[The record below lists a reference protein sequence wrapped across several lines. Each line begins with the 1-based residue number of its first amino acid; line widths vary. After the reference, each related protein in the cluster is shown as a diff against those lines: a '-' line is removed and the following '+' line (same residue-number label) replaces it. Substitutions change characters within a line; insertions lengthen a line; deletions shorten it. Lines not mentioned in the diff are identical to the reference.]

1 MKKGK
6 KRWINDMACTLYY
19 RGMTR
24 KCFGEDI
31 DHLRQRVPLA
41 IQREWKLN
49 ANMNTDLMH
58 KLSPNEYRGY
68 TIALT
73 GERINYI
80 IIDRKDLVK
89 EAAKLLGQIGGQ
101 AGTGKK
107 KVRGDS
113 NYYRVLRMKGVEKK
127 KQKMRENIKNSENV
141 QKS

>member
-6 KRWINDMACTLYY
+6 KRWINDMAVTLYY
-19 RGMTR
+19 QGETR

-31 DHLRQRVPLA
+31 NHLKHKIPEA
-41 IQREWKLN
+41 IQRQWKLR
-49 ANMNTDLMH
+49 ANMNIDGLR
-58 KLSPNEYRGY
+58 KISNNEWHGF
-68 TIALT
+68 TIAIT

-80 IIDRKDLVK
+80 IFDRRDLIK
-89 EAAKLLGQIGGQ
+89 EAAKLLGQVGGQ

-127 KQKMRENIKNSENV
+127 KQIMRENIKKIKKKQES
-141 QKS
+141 

>member
-49 ANMNTDLMH
+49 ANMNTDFMH

>member
-6 KRWINDMACTLYY
+6 KRWINDMAVTLYY
-19 RGMTR
+19 RGETR
-24 KCFGEDI
+24 KCFGESI
-31 DHLRQRVPLA
+31 DHLKQRVPEA
-41 IQREWKLN
+41 IQRRWKLR
-49 ANMNTDLMH
+49 ANLNTDFMH
-58 KLSPNEYRGY
+58 QLSDNEYRGY
-68 TIALT
+68 TIAVT

-80 IIDRKDLVK
+80 IIDRKNRIK

-127 KQKMRENIKNSENV
+127 KQIMREKMKKTKKV